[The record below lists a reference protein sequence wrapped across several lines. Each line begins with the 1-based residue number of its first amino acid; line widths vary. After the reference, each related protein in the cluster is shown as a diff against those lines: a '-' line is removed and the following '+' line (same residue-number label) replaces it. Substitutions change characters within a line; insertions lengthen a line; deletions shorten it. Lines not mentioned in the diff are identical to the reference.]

1 MGLDAVYVLV
11 VTNTGERSFYTIFR
25 EETMSMKQ
33 CLRCHGPCD
42 SSSSYCEQCRANPQT
57 SEPLHALEETQ
68 KQLSCNVDQQ
78 EACRDNIKDVPVVDR
93 GEQSF
98 HYLNVAAQRIEEVAP
113 NSLQNVRSL
122 RSARLSPLPDISGE
136 IRRSSTPLPAT
147 AYSTFPHHAFDLP
160 DTDPSDQWPWDEA
173 LDGIAGIDDSNN
185 NTVDDLWAGRPDP
198 LAARHF
204 PSMTE
209 GLRVEEED
217 MRQILNQYAATMIM
231 TAQKRPRKYL
241 RLLLIWVMVCALVV
255 LVVNAALIP
264 LLGRNGLASANG
276 QPTLTLSKSKVRY
289 GDTVVISLHNF
300 TSAGQVMLS
309 RNIGESVSL
318 SSGSPLVKVGT
329 DGSLNVTMYVRPNWN
344 PGQQMIEA
352 EDVHTHYT
360 ASAMLLLGSGQPL
373 SAHLSV
379 SRATLNFGQQVQGDT
394 NIESLNLVNTGGGT
408 ISWSASSQSSWL
420 MVTPAQGLFSD
431 QQTIQVAADRS
442 QLKPGDYTGSITI
455 VSNVGAPVVIS
466 AYMTVLPIPTSAGAV
481 LDVTPAVLSFTAID
495 GGGNPAAQSLS
506 IANIGRQDLYWE
518 IDPQSLQQQSTNS
531 DPPVATAANWLHFQT
546 TSGKIAPGASA
557 SISVQVASRAL
568 LQGTFTGVI
577 TFRSVHGHTMYND
590 PQQVAISLTVQPRCG
605 VLLSTGSMAF
615 TTVAGQST
623 ANQTLNLTSSLS
635 CQGAVNWSSF
645 TSARWLSLSP
655 SSGSITGATP
665 EATTVNVN
673 AADMAPGTYSGFVS
687 ITVDHS
693 SQSIVVQLIVQGS
706 PTPTPDV
713 PVIGVAPL
721 NLNFTPPAGST
732 GTTSQAV
739 GITNTGGSAL
749 LWRASVP
756 SDLSW
761 LSLGQSSGSLP
772 PGGSAHLL
780 VNVTPG
786 NLSPNVYAYTGQVTL
801 TVTDTSGVP
810 IAGSPQV
817 VAVTLVV
824 SAPCTIALPSS
835 SSLAFNATQGGG
847 DPAPMQV
854 TIAASGSCAWPLTWK
869 ALSDSPSWLGLS
881 PASGVFNT
889 SGQTATIT
897 VSPAIQNQLAGTDH
911 GSIAIVVS
919 DNNGNV
925 VSNVP
930 NAVNV
935 LMNIS
940 MPCAFQASTNAIP
953 TVNILQGQK
962 SATLAIGLSVS
973 GNCSLP
979 ISWSATVS
987 TTAGGNWLGLLTPS
1001 GLDSGNGSVLF
1012 YQADATT
1019 LSPGVYSGTI
1029 NFQVDD
1035 SSGTALRSVV
1045 PVAVLL
1051 NVGGYTVSGSV
1062 STCDS
1067 AGNCTPDVGDTLTL
1081 TGGSGSPMIAI
1092 AAADGTFQF
1101 TNVANGSYVLTA
1113 NDTLTTYPVVVSNG
1127 AATVTVTVT
1136 PSSSPMISATP
1147 VASP

>member
-1 MGLDAVYVLV
+1 
-11 VTNTGERSFYTIFR
+11 
-25 EETMSMKQ
+25 MSMKR

-42 SSSSYCEQCRANPQT
+42 SPSSFCEQCRSNSQT
-57 SEPLHALEETQ
+57 SEPFQAVEETLEP
-68 KQLSCNVDQQ
+68 LSCNVDNQ
-78 EACRDNIKDVPVVDR
+78 ADNNNIADNDNILDVPAVDR
-93 GEQSF
+93 GEQSL
-98 HYLNVAAQRIEEVAP
+98 HYLNAAAQRIEEVTP
-113 NSLQNVRSL
+113 RSSQNLRSL
-122 RSARLSPLPDISGE
+122 RSARLSPLHDISGE

-173 LDGIAGIDDSNN
+173 LDGIAGIDDSDN
-185 NTVDDLWAGRPDP
+185 NTADDLWAGRPDP

-217 MRQILNQYAATMIM
+217 MRQILDQRRDTRMVAV
-231 TAQKRPRKYL
+231 QKRPHRYL
-241 RLLLIWVMVCALVV
+241 RLLLIWVMVCALVA
-255 LVVNAALIP
+255 LVVDAALIP

-300 TSAGQVMLS
+300 TPAGQVMLS
-309 RNIGESVSL
+309 RNIGESVSVATG
-318 SSGSPLVKVGT
+318 SSLVRVGVN
-329 DGSLNVTMYVRPNWN
+329 GSLNVTMYIRPNWD

-379 SRATLNFGQQVQGDT
+379 SRATLNFGQQVQGNT
-394 NIESLNLVNTGGGT
+394 SIESLNLVNTGGGT

-420 MVTPAQGLFSD
+420 MVTPAHGLFSD
-431 QQTIQVAADRS
+431 EQTIQVAADRS
-442 QLKPGDYTGSITI
+442 QLKPGDYTGGITI
-455 VSNVGAPVVIS
+455 VSNVGAPVVIH

-495 GGGNPAAQSLS
+495 GGSDPVAQSLS
-506 IANIGRQDLYWE
+506 IANIGHKDLYWE
-518 IDPQSLQQQSTNS
+518 IDPQSLQQQSTNI
-531 DPPVATAANWLHFQT
+531 DPLVATSTNWLHFQT

-557 SISVQVASRAL
+557 SISVQVYSRAL
-568 LQGTFTGVI
+568 LQGTFIGVI
-577 TFRSVHGHTMYND
+577 TFRSAHGHTMYND
-590 PQQVAISLTVQPRCG
+590 PQQVAVSLTVQPRCG

-635 CQGAVNWSSF
+635 CQGAVNWSSLI
-645 TSARWLSLSP
+645 SSPWLSLSP
-655 SSGSITGATP
+655 DSGSITGATP

-673 AADMAPGTYSGFVS
+673 ATGMAPGTYNGFVS
-687 ITVDHS
+687 VTVDHS

-713 PVIGVAPL
+713 PVMGVAPL
-721 NLNFTPPAGST
+721 SLNFTPPAGST
-732 GTTSQAV
+732 GMTSQAV
-739 GITNTGGSAL
+739 GITNTGGSTL
-749 LWRASVP
+749 LWHASVP
-756 SDLSW
+756 SELSW
-761 LSLGQSSGSLP
+761 LSLGQSSGSIP

-801 TVTDTSGVP
+801 TVADTSGSP

-847 DPAPMQV
+847 DPASMQV
-854 TIAASGSCAWPLTWK
+854 TIAASGNCAWPLTWK
-869 ALSDSPSWLGLS
+869 ALSDSPSWLSLS
-881 PASGVFNT
+881 PASGFFNT
-889 SGQTATIT
+889 SGQSATIM
-897 VSPAIQNQLAGTDH
+897 VSPTIQGQLAGTDR
-911 GSIAIVVS
+911 GSIGVVVS
-919 DNNGNV
+919 DNNGNT

-935 LMNIS
+935 VLNILT
-940 MPCAFQASTNAIP
+940 PCAFQASANAIP
-953 TVNILQGQK
+953 TVNVVQGQK
-962 SATLAIGLSVS
+962 SATQVIGLSVS

-979 ISWSATVS
+979 VSWSASSS
-987 TTAGGNWLGLLTPS
+987 TAVGGNWLSLLTTS
-1001 GLDSGNGSVLF
+1001 GLDSGNGSVLL
-1012 YQADATT
+1012 YQADATA

-1029 NFQVDD
+1029 NFQAYD

-1045 PVAVLL
+1045 PIAVLL
-1051 NVGGYTVSGSV
+1051 NVSGYTVSGSV
-1062 STCDS
+1062 ALCDG

-1081 TGGSGSPMIAI
+1081 TGSTGSPMIAI
-1092 AAADGTFQF
+1092 CAADGTFQF

-1113 NDTLTTYPVVVSNG
+1113 NDTLTTYSVNVNNG
-1127 AATVTVTVT
+1127 SATVTVTVAT
-1136 PSSSPMISATP
+1136 TTTTSPMSSATP
-1147 VASP
+1147 SASS